1 MRKIK
6 KHNVIIFIIFEAVF
20 FITAV
25 INYKFG
31 DKDYFLSDL
40 IMYWAISTIA
50 FFVTIFGSKIVDR
63 ITGKRNS
70 RFRILFL
77 IMSLVCTI
85 FFGKDV
91 TYDAHSLYQA
101 IMPFSF
107 VMGCLSGLLD
117 TKTEKEHGESENIE

>member
-1 MRKIK
+1 MKKIK
-6 KHNVIIFIIFEAVF
+6 KHNIIIFIVLEIVF
-20 FITAV
+20 VISGI
-25 INYKFG
+25 INYIFG

-77 IMSLVCTI
+77 IVALFCAI
-85 FFGKDV
+85 YFGKDV
-91 TYDAHSLYQA
+91 IYDVRSLYQA

-117 TKTEKEHGESENIE
+117 IKTEKEHGESENIE